1 MDTARDLSSVD
12 PWQESLE
19 RSLARRRRNQT
30 QASPARDHGPQ
41 PRAKRERRSRA
52 ARRKPPRGGAT
63 VKVVLALVAIA
74 SLVLGIVVA
83 KLTEGS
89 INHGTGLSL
98 AHANVDGF
106 RTPEGS
112 SYSSSGPALGGTTS
126 HAAAHDA
133 QCHPVVPAPASIAST
148 GYVNPTAGA
157 HLTPERIDQGVDYA
171 GTGSLTAIGAAR
183 ITRAATSDTGWP
195 GAFIAY
201 TLLSGPDRGCTVYY
215 AEGVRPVAGLRVGE
229 KVAAGAPVATLIPG
243 WSTGIE
249 IGWGAGIQNKTYAAI
264 KGQWNSDD
272 DADSFPSAAGKS
284 FSALVSALG
293 GPPGKVE
300 G

>member
-30 QASPARDHGPQ
+30 QASPARDHGSQ
-41 PRAKRERRSRA
+41 AHGNRERRSRA
-52 ARRKPPRGGAT
+52 TRRRPPRGGGAAR
-63 VKVVLALVAIA
+63 VVLGLVAVA
-74 SLVLGIVVA
+74 SLVLGILVA

-89 INHGTGLSL
+89 TNHGTGLSL

-112 SYSSSGPALGGTTS
+112 SYSNSGAALGATAS
-126 HAAAHDA
+126 RPVAHDR
-133 QCHPVVPAPASIAST
+133 QCHPVVPAAGSIASS
-148 GYVNPTAGA
+148 GYINPTAGA
-157 HLTPERIDQGVDYA
+157 RLTPERIDQGVDYA

-183 ITRAATSDTGWP
+183 ITRVATSDTGWP

-215 AEGVRPVAGLRVGE
+215 AEGVRPVAGLQVGE
-229 KVAAGAPVATLIPG
+229 KVAAGRPIATLIPG
-243 WSTGIE
+243 WATGIE

-272 DADSFPSAAGKS
+272 DADSVPSAAGKS
-284 FSALVSALG
+284 FSALIGALG
-293 GPPGKVE
+293 GPAGKVE

>member
-1 MDTARDLSSVD
+1 VDTTRDLSSVD

-19 RSLARRRRNQT
+19 RSLARRRRDRT
-30 QASPARDHGPQ
+30 RVSVERDHRSQ
-41 PRAKRERRSRA
+41 AARSRERRRRG
-52 ARRKPPRGGAT
+52 ARRRPPRGGAT
-63 VKVVLALVAIA
+63 TRILLALVAAA

-83 KLTEGS
+83 KLTDGS
-89 INHGTGLSL
+89 SHHSVGLSL

-112 SYSSSGPALGGTTS
+112 SYSSAVPAVGG
-126 HAAAHDA
+126 AASQRAVQDGK
-133 QCHPVVPAPASIAST
+133 CHPVVPAAGSTAYT
-148 GYVNPTAGA
+148 GYVNPLAGA
-157 HLTPERIDQGVDYA
+157 RVTPERIDQGVDYA
-171 GTGSLTAIGAAR
+171 GTGSLTALGAAR
-183 ITRAATSDTGWP
+183 ITHVATSGTGWP

-201 TLLSGPDRGCTVYY
+201 KLLAGPDRGCTVYY

-229 KVAAGAPVATLIPG
+229 TIAAGRPIATLIPG

-249 IGWGAGIQNKTYAAI
+249 IGWGAGVANKTYAAL

-272 DADSFPSAAGKS
+272 DADSIPSPAGKS
-284 FSALVSALG
+284 FSSLISALG
-293 GPPGKVE
+293 GVPGKVE